1 MRDTGRAGVR
11 GGYALSTFVLLAECL
26 RERGA
31 DQTRRAG
38 DRVRVPAVCPLVA
51 VTGQLLRDR
60 RRQARV
66 ADVRDKEMTEVVE
79 VNIGKLGGGA
89 DARPRSTGE
98 VALPL
103 LTALR

>member
-1 MRDTGRAGVR
+1 
-11 GGYALSTFVLLAECL
+11 
-26 RERGA
+26 
-31 DQTRRAG
+31 
-38 DRVRVPAVCPLVA
+38 
-51 VTGQLLRDR
+51 
-60 RRQARV
+60 
-66 ADVRDKEMTEVVE
+66 MTEVVE